1 MTPQKLHRTA
11 AILETITWA
20 LLLLG
25 MTLKY
30 SGTTDSVVPITGS
43 IHGFGFLCFVVM
55 TTLIWVNNRWTP
67 NLGLTGLL
75 VSVIPF
81 AAWPFARW
89 AEKQGHLE
97 GGWRFRNTETETHPE
112 GIFDW
117 VLYQTV
123 RYPSPQHRCGVS
135 SGIDHIQSSTAFRT
149 TSIGRRHHQ
158 RITVRKPIQCNAP
171 ERKENW
177 DA

>member
-30 SGTTDSVVPITGS
+30 SGTTDSVIPITGS

-67 NLGLTGLL
+67 ILGLTGLV

-112 GIFDW
+112 GIFDG
-117 VLYQTV
+117 VLYQAV
-123 RYPSPQHRCGVS
+123 RYPARSIVVVLVVVTTIFSLLLLLGPPVS
-135 SGIDHIQSSTAFRT
+135 VEDIID
-149 TSIGRRHHQ
+149 
-158 RITVRKPIQCNAP
+158 K
-171 ERKENW
+171 
-177 DA
+177 

>member
-30 SGTTDSVVPITGS
+30 SGATDSVVPITGS

-67 NLGLTGLL
+67 ILGLTGLV

-123 RYPSPQHRCGVS
+123 RYPARSIVVVLVVVTTIFSLLLLLGPPVS
-135 SGIDHIQSSTAFRT
+135 VEDII
-149 TSIGRRHHQ
+149 
-158 RITVRKPIQCNAP
+158 N
-171 ERKENW
+171 E
-177 DA
+177 

>member
-67 NLGLTGLL
+67 ILGLTGLL

-112 GIFDW
+112 AIFDW

-123 RYPSPQHRCGVS
+123 RYPARSIVVVLVVVTTIFSLLLLLGPPVS
-135 SGIDHIQSSTAFRT
+135 VEDII
-149 TSIGRRHHQ
+149 
-158 RITVRKPIQCNAP
+158 N
-171 ERKENW
+171 E
-177 DA
+177 